1 MTMKLN
7 IAAPVGALA
16 ALALA
21 GCAANTPGQQAAT
34 GSGVMASATTPATE
48 RACFRVSGIRGQ
60 KIVDRSTVLFRT
72 SVGPQDVFRMDMRN
86 ACLSTVSSD
95 PLVLIPSGGSDIV
108 CNRMDLD
115 VKVASPIG
123 ATPCLI
129 NEVRKLTVAEVAA
142 LPNDQRP

>member
-1 MTMKLN
+1 MSMKLN
-7 IAAPVGALA
+7 IAAPIGVLA
-16 ALALA
+16 VLTLA
-21 GCAANTPGQQAAT
+21 GCAAGTPGPQAAT
-34 GSGVMASATTPATE
+34 GSGAMASATTPTTE

-95 PLVLIPSGGSDIV
+95 PLVLIPAGGSDIV